1 MALANPVLLIAIT
14 ANTLKESVSIVPLAS
29 QMFIASIL
37 LGTTVDANL
46 DTVIHHQEQSITA
59 AAKNVETAM
68 RQAALAVS
76 LTPTGRSMKTR
87 SVFAWV
93 T

>member
-1 MALANPVLLIAIT
+1 MALANPVLHIAIS
-14 ANTLKESVSIVPLAS
+14 ANIMKESVSIVPLAS
-29 QMFIASIL
+29 QMFIALIL
-37 LGTTVDANL
+37 LGTAVSANL
-46 DTVIHHQEQSITA
+46 DTVTHHREQSITA

-87 SVFAWV
+87 SVFA
-93 T
+93 